1 MLRQLILFAALL
13 AQVAL
18 VACAPHWTS
27 ESQSIAAEMTAE
39 AACFCRLRV
48 DGPSIRD
55 EAGQRVVLHGANL
68 PTLTEME
75 ASPYK
80 PANRLRDL
88 ADAGAKIVRLRVT
101 DSEITPTFVP
111 GPVTDFVRQ
120 ANRLGLLV
128 ILARGDA
135 IQTPLNQHVNDAES
149 WLRLMIDHLKT
160 TPACSSTPSVPS
172 ATPVPG
178 ASAPSPNAL
187 SMWRAATTP
196 TTSSSSTSRTG

>member
-39 AACFCRLRV
+39 AARFCRLRV

-75 ASPYK
+75 ASPCK

-120 ANRLGLLV
+120 ANRPGLLV
-128 ILARGDA
+128 ILARGDT

-149 WLRLMIDHLKT
+149 WLRLMIDHLKNN
-160 TPACSSTPSVPS
+160 
-172 ATPVPG
+172 PG
-178 ASAPSPNAL
+178 V
-187 SMWRAATTP
+187 
-196 TTSSSSTSRTG
+196 